1 MSLSRSLPVLAAALG
16 AVLVS
21 ACGSGGSPS
30 ASHPAGEA
38 SKTAAQILADA
49 QAALGAAGSFRIRFS
64 GTSATDGPMTL
75 DLVVSSGGVKGSMTD
90 QGVTAQVIVAAG
102 QAYIQGRAF
111 FAKTAGADAAA
122 VIGDRW
128 VQLPAGQSF
137 GFDGFNNPK
146 TVALCLLSVH
156 GTLVKGGTSSF
167 QGQPTVQVLD
177 RADIPGDAPG
187 TVDVATTGPAYPLH
201 LVQTGAATPGQEKQP
216 AVCGSSSSDPSSGA
230 LTNMQATL
238 SDFGAAVAITAP
250 TDPFVLPSSTA

>member
-1 MSLSRSLPVLAAALG
+1 MSLSRHLPALAAG
-16 AVLVS
+16 VCAVIVS
-21 ACGSGGSPS
+21 ACGSTP

-38 SKTAAQILADA
+38 SKTASQILADA
-49 QAALGAAGSFRIRFS
+49 QTALGAAGSFRIRFS

-90 QGVTAQVIVAAG
+90 QGVTAQVLVTGG
-102 QAYIQGRAF
+102 QAYLQGRAF
-111 FAKTAGADAAA
+111 FAKSAGADAAA

-128 VQLPAGQSF
+128 VKLPAGQSF
-137 GFDGFNNPK
+137 GFDGFNDPK

-177 RADIPGDAPG
+177 KGDIPGDAPG
-187 TVDVATTGPAYPLH
+187 TVDIATTGPAYPLH

-216 AVCGSSSSDPSSGA
+216 AVCGSSSGDPSSGA

-238 SDFGAAVAITAP
+238 SEFGAAVAITAP
-250 TDPFVLPSSTA
+250 ADPFVIPSATS